1 MSSFPRFRFCAVI
14 NGDASDP
21 VFGEGS
27 GRVADG
33 VLGEEDPV
41 VIDNVLLWFMLVAV
55 RSLTLSYVC

>member
-14 NGDASDP
+14 NGAASDP

-41 VIDNVLLWFMLVAV
+41 AIDNVLLWLMLAATC
-55 RSLTLSYVC
+55 SLTLLYVC